1 MEYDYIIIRSGF
13 GGLVS
18 ALRLSKGIYCFSDWK
33 EKWFNAK
40 DFLKPIEFKKMTL
53 VSKSTFL

>member
-1 MEYDYIIIRSGF
+1 MRGIKSIVDTVKKMEYDYIIIRSGF

-18 ALRLSKGIYCFSDWK
+18 ALRLSKGIYCFRLK

-40 DFLKPIEFKKMTL
+40 FP
-53 VSKSTFL
+53 